1 LPLGAVSEHEI
12 DADYREPFGGFRPVK
27 VTYIWEEGRVEKRQT
42 FVARKPQETFVI
54 NCESSP
60 MMKSLILELQ

>member
-1 LPLGAVSEHEI
+1 
-12 DADYREPFGGFRPVK
+12 
-27 VTYIWEEGRVEKRQT
+27 VEKRQT

-60 MMKSLILELQ
+60 TMKSLILELQ